1 MQISEIMTRDVE
13 TTSPL
18 MSLQEAARKMEI
30 RDIGFLPVMRDG
42 LLVGVITDRDITIRA
57 VSRGL
62 DSKQSPV
69 EKVMTREPIV
79 LPENSDL
86 EDAADLMEEH
96 DIRRL
101 VVTDENEQPVGVVS
115 KDRIALYL
123 GAYAMDNGAAGAIR
137 DFPEDFDPAR
147 VVPADDPETSA
158 GPDESPKGKVR
169 GARDPGD
176 PARRR

>member
-1 MQISEIMTRDVE
+1 MQIREIMTRNVE
-13 TTSPL
+13 TASPL
-18 MSLQEAARKMEI
+18 MSLQEAARTMEK
-30 RDIGFLPVMRDG
+30 RDIGFLPVVSEG
-42 LLVGVITDRDITIRA
+42 SLVGVITDRDITVRA

-62 DSKQSPV
+62 DSKQSLV
-69 EKVMTREPIV
+69 EKVMTHDAIV

-123 GAYAMDNGAAGAIR
+123 GAYAMDNGATGPASE
-137 DFPEDFDPAR
+137 FPEDFDPAR
-147 VVPADDPETSA
+147 VIPA
-158 GPDESPKGKVR
+158 
-169 GARDPGD
+169 GD
-176 PARRR
+176 PAPVAGNDEPRPARSARDQGDPRR

>member
-1 MQISEIMTRDVE
+1 MQIREIMTRNVE
-13 TTSPL
+13 TASPL
-18 MSLQEAARKMEI
+18 MSLQEAARKMEK
-30 RDIGFLPVMRDG
+30 RDVGFLPVVSEG
-42 LLVGVITDRDITIRA
+42 SLVGVITDRDITVRA

-62 DSKQSPV
+62 DSKQSLV
-69 EKVMTREPIV
+69 EKVMTHDAIV

-123 GAYAMDNGAAGAIR
+123 GAYAMDNGTPGATQE
-137 DFPEDFDPAR
+137 FPEDFDPAGTL
-147 VVPADDPETSA
+147 PENDPTTSA
-158 GPDESPKGKVR
+158 GTDESRPVR
-169 GARDPGD
+169 VARDQGD